1 MKISRL
7 TFVLFVFWLAF
18 FMVANN
24 VLPVT
29 DPVESN
35 YALTAKEMVL
45 SGDWLSPQIYGTYW
59 YDKPIMIYWLIAL
72 AFKVF
77 GFADWVVRLPSAMF
91 GALSVATMF
100 QAMRSLSGRWL
111 VGLVGSSILGTSL
124 MFWAVA
130 HGVITDMVLLYT
142 SLMVM
147 VFAYDGLNNNSSKSM
162 IVAYVFSALGVL
174 TKGPVALVLP
184 GLILLVYVALYRS
197 KQMLL
202 RLFDWKGILAF
213 LIVALPWYLY
223 MYSTH
228 GQDFVNGFL
237 GLHNVTRATQSE
249 HPEDNVW
256 WYYIA
261 IFLGASLPWTG
272 AVIYGIIA
280 GFKLRHKGYV
290 YSLCWGIGTVLF
302 YSLMAT
308 KYPLYTF
315 ISLVPFSA
323 LGTLGVLKALRPG
336 RSRYVPW
343 IIIGPTLLL
352 WVAYVVASF
361 FAPWGYYGL
370 LYVFAGVSVLGLL
383 WFWWSKQRYR
393 LISVVVIGTMLI
405 SSVVVVEGLVP
416 LIKQRSSVNI
426 LPVVEKYNGDVYYYN
441 GYSTSVVYYTGHKV
455 IRIKGD
461 SSRWDDKDK
470 LKQRSAEWDKKY
482 LMEQVSEEDFV
493 KCVAEGKQLMLVVP
507 KGERKHFRQSAIAPY
522 VGEYS
527 ETDTAEIYIL
537 NKRQS
542 YIAE

>member
-77 GFADWVVRLPSAMF
+77 GFADWVVRLPSAVF

-100 QAMRSLSGRWL
+100 QAMRSVSGRWL
-111 VGLVGSSILGTSL
+111 VGIVGSSILGTSL

-147 VFAYDGLNNNSSKSM
+147 IFAYNGLNNDSSKSM
-162 IVAYVFSALGVL
+162 VIAYIFSALGVL

-272 AVIYGIIA
+272 AVIYGIIT

-323 LGTLGVLKALRPG
+323 LATLGVLKALRPG

-343 IIIGPTLLL
+343 VIIGPTLLL
-352 WVAYVVASF
+352 WIAYVVASF

-470 LKQRSAEWDKKY
+470 LKLRSAEWDKKY

-507 KGERKHFRQSAIAPY
+507 KGETKHFRQSAIAPY

-527 ETDTAEIYIL
+527 ETGTAEIYIL